1 MISEILNKLTNII
14 TLIVYAQPNKN
25 PWISYK

>member
-25 PWISYK
+25 P